1 MRERTVVSR
10 MKMIFLGL
18 VISMLGLAGCRG
30 SKAVPTK
37 NALNPP
43 HTANSGKQSGE
54 KVDACGLLTKADA
67 ESFLGES
74 VGQPAT
80 SRTEAMGNIV
90 TQCRYSSSSGKRVGL
105 LARQAATSDQAAKV
119 FRQARDTSNELSGA
133 APQMISGLGDDAYWT
148 GGNLK
153 QLNLLKSDMWLII
166 TVSPGNG
173 IDPLEA
179 SKVVAGKILVRMP

>member
-1 MRERTVVSR
+1 MKNIVLTLMISIATITACSVSKTGDTERQPSP
-10 MKMIFLGL
+10 KH
-18 VISMLGLAGCRG
+18 S
-30 SKAVPTK
+30 
-37 NALNPP
+37 
-43 HTANSGKQSGE
+43 ANSGKQSGE

-90 TQCRYSSSSGKRVGL
+90 TQCRYSSTSGKRVGL
-105 LARQAATSDQAAKV
+105 LARQAATPDQAAKV

-153 QLNLLKSDMWLII
+153 QLNLLKGGVWLII
-166 TVSPGNG
+166 TASPGNG

-179 SKVVAGKILVRMP
+179 SKVVAGKILIRIP